1 MQPSSIDL
9 AGLTPDPSTLLAA
22 IGAVGLVLLGVQLA
36 VKGYNIVGDMLAE
49 RRGWYVD
56 DIGETW
62 YRDDEG
68 RWRC

>member
-36 VKGYNIVGDMLAE
+36 VKGYRIVSDLIDD

-56 DIGETW
+56 DTGETW
-62 YRDDEG
+62 YRDDNG
-68 RWRC
+68 YWRS